1 MSLSRNGGGPSGPRR
16 WRRAVLA
23 AVSSLSLGVGVVAL
37 GGVGAGAA
45 GAARPAGTA
54 SGASGAPASD
64 ITVQLG
70 AAFFITLL
78 PPDPCS
84 TAQVA
89 RLGCVDVIPGV
100 LQVFGL
106 GPVHLVSV
114 LPISVDINNQYVVTL
129 FPPGSCSIG
138 SGLEGCRDVVPGVL
152 QTQGIPQLSP

>member
-1 MSLSRNGGGPSGPRR
+1 MSLSRNSGGSTGSGR
-16 WRRAVLA
+16 WRRALLA

-37 GGVGAGAA
+37 GGVGTA
-45 GAARPAGTA
+45 GAARPTTAA
-54 SGASGAPASD
+54 SGAGASD
-64 ITVQLG
+64 ITIQVG
-70 AAFFITLL
+70 AALFVTLL

-106 GPVHLVSV
+106 VPVHLVSV
-114 LPISVDINNQYVVTL
+114 VPISVAINNQYVVTL
-129 FPPGSCSIG
+129 FPQGSCSIG
-138 SGLEGCRDVVPGVL
+138 SGLEGCRDVVPGVV